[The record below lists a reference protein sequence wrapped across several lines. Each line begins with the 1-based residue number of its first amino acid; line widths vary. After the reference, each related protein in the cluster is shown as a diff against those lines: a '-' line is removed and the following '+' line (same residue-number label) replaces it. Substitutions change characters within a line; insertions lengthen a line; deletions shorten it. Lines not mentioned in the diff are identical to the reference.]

1 MKLNDK
7 ELEEI
12 LTINEQAKSLIRG
25 LTYTEELSK
34 VIISCMK
41 DKTELPEEYIQKAHN
56 NYLALCLIGLNQ
68 CDTETFKK
76 LDEYIDRIKGWI

>member
-1 MKLNDK
+1 MKLSDK

-12 LTINEQAKSLIRG
+12 LTINEQAKVLVRG
-25 LTYTEELSK
+25 LTYTEELGE
-34 VIISCMK
+34 VIFNCMK
-41 DKTELPEEYIQKAHN
+41 NKTELPKEYIQKAHN

-76 LDEYIDRIKGWI
+76 LDKCMDEMNGWI